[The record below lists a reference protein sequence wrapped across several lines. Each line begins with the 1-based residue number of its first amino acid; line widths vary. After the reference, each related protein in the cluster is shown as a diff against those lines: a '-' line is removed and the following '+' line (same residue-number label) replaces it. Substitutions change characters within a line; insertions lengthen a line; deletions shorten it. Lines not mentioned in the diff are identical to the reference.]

1 MPSNN
6 SENKRPRLEPKN
18 VLDVQEKEQKSVS
31 VNFDSVKRT
40 KNILQAKLFE
50 KIRRQE
56 EIAKRATLAAKIG
69 VELGNSY
76 RNLYENYF
84 DKALNFAHS
93 AARKKNFEMLLEL
106 KKLKKDLE
114 LLTEEQT
121 KIASDRKN
129 FQSLLPLV
137 SPSNDADIKQFIL
150 SHINDADEKTKDIEN
165 KIKSKKLVLDQK
177 LKGYFEDETYLEYKT
192 AKDNY
197 WKKHQHIQDYIK
209 NESK

>member
-76 RNLYENYF
+76 FLQTN
-84 DKALNFAHS
+84 S
-93 AARKKNFEMLLEL
+93 
-106 KKLKKDLE
+106 KLM
-114 LLTEEQT
+114 
-121 KIASDRKN
+121 
-129 FQSLLPLV
+129 V
-137 SPSNDADIKQFIL
+137 
-150 SHINDADEKTKDIEN
+150 
-165 KIKSKKLVLDQK
+165 
-177 LKGYFEDETYLEYKT
+177 
-192 AKDNY
+192 
-197 WKKHQHIQDYIK
+197 
-209 NESK
+209 